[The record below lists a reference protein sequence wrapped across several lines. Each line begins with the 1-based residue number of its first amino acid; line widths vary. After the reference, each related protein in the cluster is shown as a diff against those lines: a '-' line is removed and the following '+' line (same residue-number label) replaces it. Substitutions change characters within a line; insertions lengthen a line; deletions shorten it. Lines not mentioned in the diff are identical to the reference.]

1 MTAGAGSRPTVIAVA
16 DADAAADAAVRLI
29 AAALPGGPAPT
40 AAADASIVPPAGS
53 MVPPTGSPVPPAGS
67 PSGRAAERTTN
78 DPIEHPLSTGE
89 GEPDA
94 ATALTG
100 PPGTVEGVP
109 GTASAVARGDHRV
122 DDGEARTAIAL
133 AGGRTPIEAFR
144 RLGRRPIAWERVDV
158 FLADE
163 RCVPYDHPDSNARA
177 IDEALGRRGY
187 RLHRLAE
194 TGSAGDRAHAY
205 AHELDERPLALV
217 LLGMGED
224 GHVASLFP
232 QHGGLDANGT
242 TVAILDSPKPPPER
256 VSLTLP
262 RIAGAER
269 IVLLVTG
276 AGKAEA
282 LRRALEEPSPEAPA
296 SLLPHDRLTVIAD
309 ADALRGA
316 RDAGLL
322 PAT

>member
-1 MTAGAGSRPTVIAVA
+1 VSAPAASPPTVIAVA
-16 DADAAADAAVRLI
+16 DADAAADAAVRLVV
-29 AAALPGGPAPT
+29 AALPAGSG
-40 AAADASIVPPAGS
+40 AAAPADPA
-53 MVPPTGSPVPPAGS
+53 VAPPTG
-67 PSGRAAERTTN
+67 AA
-78 DPIEHPLSTGE
+78 D
-89 GEPDA
+89 EPG

-109 GTASAVARGDHRV
+109 GTASAVARGDDHV
-122 DDGEARTAIAL
+122 DEADARTAIAL
-133 AGGRTPIEAFR
+133 AGGRTPLETFR
-144 RLGRRPIAWERVDV
+144 RLGAQPIAWDRVDV

-163 RCVPYDHPDSNARA
+163 RCVAYDHPDSNARA

-187 RLHRLAE
+187 ALHRLAE
-194 TGSAGDRAHAY
+194 TGSPGDRAHAY

-232 QHGGLDANGT
+232 RHGGLDANGT

-262 RIAGAER
+262 RIAAAER

-282 LRRALEEPSPEAPA
+282 LRRALAEPSPDAPA
-296 SLLPHDRLTVIAD
+296 SLLPHDRLTVVAD
-309 ADALRGA
+309 ADALRAA
-316 RDAGLL
+316 RDAGLV
-322 PAT
+322 PVD